1 MHNDNENS
9 DIDSGAD
16 RQAGTSR
23 RTVLKAVGATATGLL
38 LGGSAC
44 AAAPRKRYA
53 VVGVGSR
60 ARMFTRAIT
69 DDFRDDNEI
78 VAVCDNNAGR
88 AALAVRTIAATG
100 ASQPRAYSAAQF
112 DTMIRETRP
121 EYVIVT
127 TVDATPRRLHRACA
141 RPGLRRHHREADDHD
156 SRQGP
161 AHP

>member
-1 MHNDNENS
+1 MHNENNS
-9 DIDSGAD
+9 EHDSGAEP
-16 RQAGTSR
+16 QAGTSR
-23 RTVLKAVGATATGLL
+23 RTILKAVGATATGLL

-69 DDFRDDNEI
+69 DDFRDNNEI

-100 ASQPRAYSAAQF
+100 ASAPTAPRSS
-112 DTMIRETRP
+112 
-121 EYVIVT
+121 
-127 TVDATPRRLHRACA
+127 TP
-141 RPGLRRHHREADDHD
+141 
-156 SRQGP
+156 
-161 AHP
+161 